1 MKHLVILLVC
11 FAIQAGNS
19 QTIDTTSLNAFF
31 KALDDNNK
39 FMGSVALSK
48 DGKILYSK
56 SIGYSDVENKTL
68 LNENTMFRIGSITKT
83 FTATLVMKAVQHG
96 VLNLDQKINRYF
108 PPLQNSDQITV
119 RQLLYHRSGVR
130 DFTGVEE
137 YGTYM
142 TQPKTKNELLD
153 IIVALPSDF
162 LPDTKAEY
170 SNSNYVL
177 LTYILEDIFKRPYAS
192 LVKQYILDP
201 AKLNHTFY
209 GGTIDPHRNEAYSY
223 AYDGTWIKEAE
234 TNMSIPQ
241 GAGGLVSTPLDLI
254 RFAEALYSGKF
265 LSEPNMKEMLTF
277 KDQYGM
283 GMIVVPF
290 NEKIGYGHGGG
301 IDGFSSIFYYF
312 PEDKVAFALTSNG
325 TNYSNNDIAIAML
338 SSVFNVPIT
347 IPEFTTYSVT
357 VEEIDEVTG
366 LYASEQIPIEI
377 EITRK
382 DNKMN
387 AQATGQASF
396 ALEATAPNTFAFD
409 LAGVVLE
416 FNPAEKTM
424 LLKQGGGEY
433 LFKRK

>member
-1 MKHLVILLVC
+1 MKQIGMLLMC
-11 FAIQAGNS
+11 FTMQAGMS
-19 QTIDTTSLNAFF
+19 QSIDTTSLNAFF
-31 KALDDNNK
+31 KALEENNK

-48 DGKILYSK
+48 DGKVLYSK
-56 SIGYSDVENKTL
+56 SIGYSDVENKTPL
-68 LNENTMFRIGSITKT
+68 HENSIFRIGSITKT

-96 VLNLDQKINRYF
+96 LLNLDQTIGKYF
-108 PPLQNSDQITV
+108 PPIPNGDKITI
-119 RQLLYHRSGVR
+119 RHMMYHRSGIR
-130 DFTGVEE
+130 DFTGVEA

-142 TQPKTKNELLD
+142 THPKTKNEMLD

-162 LPDTKAEY
+162 PPDTKAEY

-201 AKLNHTFY
+201 AKMNHTYY
-209 GGTIDPHRNEAYSY
+209 GGSIDPHRNEVYSY
-223 AYDGTWIKEAE
+223 SYVGSWIKEAE

-241 GAGGLVSTPLDLI
+241 GAGGLVSTPLDLV
-254 RFAEALYSGKF
+254 RFAEALFSGKF
-265 LSEPNMKEMLTF
+265 LSEANMKEMLTF
-277 KDQYGM
+277 KDQYGL
-283 GMIVVPF
+283 GVIVVPF

-301 IDGFSSIFYYF
+301 IDGFSSTFYYF

-338 SSVFNVPIT
+338 SSVFNVPIK
-347 IPEFTTYSVT
+347 IPEFTTYSAT
-357 VEEIDEVTG
+357 AEEIDHVTG
-366 LYASEQIPIEI
+366 VYASEQIPIEI

-382 DNKMN
+382 ENKMN
-387 AQATGQASF
+387 AQATGQSSF
-396 ALEATAPNTFAFD
+396 PLEATAANTYAFD
-409 LAGVVLE
+409 LAGIVLT

-424 LLKQGGGEY
+424 VLKQGGGEY